1 MNTGKNIQ
9 VSVFNPQNKAQ
20 NFATAYPLQ
29 KDSFVY
35 QPDFS
40 AQSHSRG
47 KNQFWKGIWRRAIL
61 ILGITAAT
69 TSGTYLWTNHQTPEY
84 RGSFQL
90 FIPSNSDAETGEEL
104 LEQPQPELSYASQ
117 VKLLQ
122 SPKLMSGIIENI
134 KARYPEV
141 NYSSLFNQKTGPT
154 AFESDKLS
162 ITPIPDT
169 RILEVSYRDT
179 EPQKV
184 QFVLENIAKSYL
196 DSSRQE
202 ERFDPNK
209 EKLKLI
215 ENQLNPLQSRVE
227 TIKKELLNLQ
237 QQYSFITPEIKTQ
250 QLTEQ
255 IGQLEAEKLET
266 RAQLEQQK
274 ASYLV
279 LQQQLGLQPEQAML
293 ASALSQSPRY
303 QALLQKLLELET
315 NIAIESARFT
325 DQAPQIQALLDQ
337 RQRILP
343 LLSEEAKRVLGQDL
357 ANINP
362 QILSFQDSIRMGLI
376 QQLVTT
382 ANQIEMLEIR
392 TQVLDKAAQNL
403 NESARAFPSV
413 MRRYSDLEQE
423 LEVAT
428 NRLNDLSLRRQELQ
442 LVVTPPPPPAWE
454 LIAEPSIPR
463 NQEGELISV
472 YPIVPLNLALG
483 GLAGIVLGVAAA
495 QLVERLDNV
504 FHNTNEVTDRV
515 PLPLLGV
522 IPASDE
528 ALMLPAATM
537 PRIAVSTPRT
547 YEPSCTPFQEAFRSL
562 SANLRLLDPESPVR
576 SCVVSSA
583 TPADG
588 KSTVAMNLAMGAAA
602 MGQRVLL
609 VDADLRQPKVHRML
623 QLPNER
629 GLSDVLI
636 QNLEIQDAV
645 QQTLGDENL
654 FVLTAGQPI
663 ADPTRLLSSVSMQA
677 LMGQLTEV
685 FDLVIYDT
693 APLLGLADANLL
705 APHTNGLMMVVGVG
719 KTDRAAVD
727 LALRELQMAGVPV
740 LGMVANG
747 DKQERQYYAA
757 YY

>member
-1 MNTGKNIQ
+1 MNTGKNSQ
-9 VSVFNPQNKAQ
+9 VSVFHPQNKAQ
-20 NFATAYPLQ
+20 NLAAAYPLEQ
-29 KDSFVY
+29 GAFGY
-35 QPDFS
+35 QPEFYS
-40 AQSHSRG
+40 PSQSQP
-47 KNQFWKGIWRRAIL
+47 KNKFWKGIWRRAIL

-69 TSGTYLWTNHQTPEY
+69 TSGAYLWTNHQTPEY

-90 FIPSNSDAETGEEL
+90 FIPSDSDSETGETF
-104 LEQPQPELSYASQ
+104 LEESKPELSYASQ

-122 SPKLMSGIIENI
+122 SPKLMSGIIETI
-134 KARYPEV
+134 KTRYPEI
-141 NYSSLFNQKTGPT
+141 NYSALFNQKTGQT
-154 AFESDKLS
+154 ALEPDKLS

-184 QFVLENIAKSYL
+184 QFILENIAKSYL
-196 DSSRQE
+196 DSSRTE
-202 ERFDPNK
+202 ERFDPNQ
-209 EKLKLI
+209 EQLKLI
-215 ENQLNPLQSRVE
+215 NNQLNPLQSRVE
-227 TIKKELLNLQ
+227 AIKKELLNLQ
-237 QQYSFITPEIKTQ
+237 NQYTFITPEIKTK

-255 IGQLEAEKLET
+255 ISQLEVEKLET

-274 ASYLV
+274 ASYLMM
-279 LQQQLGLQPEQAML
+279 QQQLGLQPEQAML

-325 DQAPQIQALLDQ
+325 SKAPQIQALLDQ

-343 LLSEEAKRVLGQDL
+343 LLSEEAERVLGQDL
-357 ANINP
+357 SSIDP

-382 ANQIEMLEIR
+382 ANQISMLEIR
-392 TQVLDKAAQNL
+392 TQVLDKAAQQL
-403 NESARAFPSV
+403 NESAQGFPAV

-428 NRLNDLSLRRQELQ
+428 SRLNDLSLRRQELQ
-442 LVVTPPPPPAWE
+442 LKVAPPPPPAWE

-463 NQEGELISV
+463 NQQGELISV

-515 PLPLLGV
+515 PFPLLGV
-522 IPASDE
+522 IPASNE

-537 PRIAVSTPRT
+537 PRVAVSTTRT

-562 SANLRLLDPESPVR
+562 SANIRCLNPESPVR
-576 SCVVSSA
+576 SCVISSA

-609 VDADLRQPKVHRML
+609 VDADLRQPKVHRIL
-623 QLPNER
+623 QLSNDL

-636 QNLEIQDAV
+636 QNLEIQDVV
-645 QQTLGDENL
+645 QQTLSDENL
-654 FVLTAGQPI
+654 FVLTAGKPI
-663 ADPTRLLSSVSMQA
+663 ADPTRLLSSASMQA

-705 APHTNGLMMVVGVG
+705 APNTNGLMMVVGVG

-727 LALRELQMAGVPV
+727 LALRELQMAGGPV

-747 DKQERQYYAA
+747 DKQERKYYAA

>member
-9 VSVFNPQNKAQ
+9 VSVFHPQNTNQ
-20 NFATAYPLQ
+20 NFATAYPLERG
-29 KDSFVY
+29 SFVY
-35 QPDFS
+35 NSDVYSQP
-40 AQSHSRG
+40 HSRG
-47 KNQFWKGIWRRAIL
+47 ENKFWKGIWRRAIL

-90 FIPSNSDAETGEEL
+90 FIPENSSPEIGETL
-104 LEQPQPELSYASQ
+104 LEQPEPELSYASQ

-122 SPKLMSGIIENI
+122 SPKLMSQIIETI
-134 KARYPEV
+134 KTRYPEMS
-141 NYSSLFNQKTGPT
+141 YSSLFNKKTGQT

-184 QFVLENIAKSYL
+184 QFILENIAKSYI

-202 ERFDPNK
+202 ERFDPNSQ
-209 EKLKLI
+209 KLKLI
-215 ENQLNPLQSRVE
+215 DAQLNPLQSRVE

-237 QQYSFITPEIKTQ
+237 QKHTFITPEIKTK

-255 IGQLEAEKLET
+255 ISQIEAERLET
-266 RAQLEQQK
+266 QAQLEQQK
-274 ASYLV
+274 AGYLM

-293 ASALSQSPRY
+293 ASALTQSPRY

-325 DQAPQIQALLDQ
+325 PKAPQIQALLDQ
-337 RQRILP
+337 REQILP
-343 LLSEEAKRVLGQDL
+343 LLSQEAERVLGQDL
-357 ANINP
+357 ANIDP
-362 QILSFQDSIRMGLI
+362 KILSFQDSIRIGLI

-382 ANQIEMLEIR
+382 ANQISMLEIR
-392 TQVLDKAAQNL
+392 TQVLDKAAQQFNQ
-403 NESARAFPSV
+403 SAEGFPAV

-428 NRLNDLSLRRQELQ
+428 SRLNDLSLKRQELQ

-454 LIAEPSIPR
+454 LIAEPNIPR
-463 NQEGELISV
+463 NQQGELISV
-472 YPIVPLNLALG
+472 FPIMPLNLALG
-483 GLAGIVLGVAAA
+483 GLAGLALGIAAA
-495 QLVERLDNV
+495 QLVERLNNV
-504 FHNTNEVTDRV
+504 FHNTNEVTNRV

-528 ALMLPAATM
+528 ALMLPAATL
-537 PRIAVSTPRT
+537 PRIAVSPQRT

-562 SANLRLLDPESPVR
+562 SANIRLLNPESPVR
-576 SCVVSSA
+576 SCVISSA

-609 VDADLRQPKVHRML
+609 VDADLRQPKIHRML
-623 QLPNER
+623 QLSNER
-629 GLSDVLI
+629 GLSDILI
-636 QNLEIQDAV
+636 QNLEV
-645 QQTLGDENL
+645 QEVVQKTLGDENL
-654 FVLTAGQPI
+654 YVLTAGQPI
-663 ADPTRLLSSVSMQA
+663 SDPTRLLSSTVMQA
-677 LMGQLTEV
+677 LMRQLAQV

-705 APHTNGLMMVVGVG
+705 APHTSGLMMVVGVG

-747 DKQERQYYAA
+747 DKQERKYYAA

>member
-9 VSVFNPQNKAQ
+9 VSVFHPQKNIRNSAQ
-20 NFATAYPLQ
+20 TYPLQ
-29 KDSFVY
+29 PGTFVY
-35 QPDFS
+35 NPDFS
-40 AQSHSRG
+40 SQPPSRSN
-47 KNQFWKGIWRRAIL
+47 NQFWKWVWRRAIL

-90 FIPSNSDAETGEEL
+90 FIPENSTPEMGESQ
-104 LEQPQPELSYASQ
+104 LEDSTPELSYASQ

-122 SPKLMSGIIENI
+122 SPKLMSGIVEQI
-134 KARYPEV
+134 KTRYPEV
-141 NYSSLFNQKTGPT
+141 NYSALFNQKTGQT
-154 AFESDKLS
+154 AFEPDKLT
-162 ITPIPDT
+162 ITPLPDT

-179 EPQKV
+179 EPQKI
-184 QFVLENIAKSYL
+184 QFILENIAKSYI

-215 ENQLNPLQSRVE
+215 EAQLNPLQSRVD

-237 QQYSFITPEIKTQ
+237 QQHTFITPEIKTK

-255 IGQLEAEKLET
+255 ISQLEAEKLET
-266 RAQLEQQK
+266 QAQLEQQR
-274 ASYLV
+274 AGYLV
-279 LQQQLGLQPEQAML
+279 LQEQLGLQPEQAML
-293 ASALSQSPRY
+293 ASALTQSPRY

-325 DQAPQIQALLDQ
+325 SKAPQIQALLDQ
-337 RQRILP
+337 REQILP
-343 LLSEEAKRVLGQDL
+343 LLSQEAERVLGQDL
-357 ANINP
+357 NNIDP
-362 QILSFQDSIRMGLI
+362 EILSFQDSIRMGLI
-376 QQLVTT
+376 QQLVTS

-392 TQVLDKAAQNL
+392 TQVLDKAAQKL
-403 NESARAFPSV
+403 NQSAQAFPSV

-428 NRLNDLSLRRQELQ
+428 NRLNDLTLRRQELQ
-442 LVVTPPPPPAWE
+442 LVVTPPPPPTWE

-463 NQEGELISV
+463 NQEGELISI

-528 ALMLPAATM
+528 ALMLPSATT
-537 PRIAVSTPRT
+537 PRIAVSTTRT

-562 SANLRLLDPESPVR
+562 NANLRLLDPESPVR

-623 QLPNER
+623 QLSNDL
-629 GLSDVLI
+629 GLSDALI
-636 QNLEIQDAV
+636 QNLQVEEVV
-645 QQTLGDENL
+645 QQTLSDENF

-663 ADPTRLLSSVSMQA
+663 ADPTRLLSSRIMQEF
-677 LMGQLTEV
+677 MGKLAEK

-705 APHTNGLMMVVGVG
+705 APNTNGLMMVVGVG

-747 DKQERQYYAA
+747 DKQERKYYAA

>member
-9 VSVFNPQNKAQ
+9 VSVFHPQKNPR
-20 NFATAYPLQ
+20 NFPQTYPLQ
-29 KDSFVY
+29 PGAFVY
-35 QPDFS
+35 NPEFYSQP
-40 AQSHSRG
+40 HSRG
-47 KNQFWKGIWRRAIL
+47 GNQFWKGIWRRAIL
-61 ILGITAAT
+61 VLGITAAT
-69 TSGTYLWTNHQTPEY
+69 TSATYLWTNDQTPEY

-90 FIPSNSDAETGEEL
+90 FIPDNSSPEMGETQ
-104 LEQPQPELSYASQ
+104 LENLTPKLSYASQ

-134 KARYPEV
+134 KTRYPEV
-141 NYSSLFNQKTGPT
+141 NYSALFNQKTGQTP
-154 AFESDKLS
+154 FEPDKLS
-162 ITPIPDT
+162 ITPLPDT

-179 EPQKV
+179 EPQKI
-184 QFVLENIAKSYL
+184 QFILENIAKSYI

-215 ENQLNPLQSRVE
+215 EAQLNPLQSRVE
-227 TIKKELLNLQ
+227 NIKKELLNLQ
-237 QQYSFITPEIKTQ
+237 QQYTFITPEIKTK

-255 IGQLEAEKLET
+255 ISQLEAEKLET
-266 RAQLEQQK
+266 QAQLEQQR
-274 ASYLV
+274 AGYLV
-279 LQQQLGLQPEQAML
+279 LQEQLGLQPEQAML
-293 ASALSQSPRY
+293 ASALTQSPRY
-303 QALLQKLLELET
+303 QALLEKLLELET

-325 DQAPQIQALLDQ
+325 SKAPQIQALLDQ
-337 RQRILP
+337 REKILP
-343 LLSEEAKRVLGQDL
+343 LLSQEAERVLGQDL
-357 ANINP
+357 NSIDP
-362 QILSFQDSIRMGLI
+362 EILSFQDSIRMGLI

-392 TQVLDKAAQNL
+392 TQVLDKAAQKL
-403 NESARAFPSV
+403 NQSAQAFPSV

-442 LVVTPPPPPAWE
+442 LVVTPPPPPTWE

-463 NQEGELISV
+463 NQEGELISI

-528 ALMLPAATM
+528 ALMLPAATT
-537 PRIAVSTPRT
+537 PRIAVSTTRT

-562 SANLRLLDPESPVR
+562 NANLRLLDPESPVR
-576 SCVVSSA
+576 SCVISSA

-623 QLPNER
+623 QLSNEK
-629 GLSDVLI
+629 GLSDALI
-636 QNLEIQDAV
+636 QNLQVEEVV
-645 QQTLGDENL
+645 QQTLSDENF

-663 ADPTRLLSSVSMQA
+663 ADPTRLLSSRIMQEF
-677 LMGQLTEV
+677 MGKLAEK

-705 APHTNGLMMVVGVG
+705 APNTNGLMMVVGVG

-747 DKQERQYYAA
+747 DKQERKYYAA